1 MRKITFFLMFTLFA
15 FVLKANDGVMLT
27 LKAEPG
33 KSLDFDVY
41 VTNELQNI
49 SVDWGDGNKQVYEN
63 VASIQANSDLPTKIS
78 GTVSGEGT
86 VTFYG
91 DPLQLYSFES
101 VAAFDGSKISVVDLS
116 AVINLQ
122 QLTMQSHALTQI
134 DLNKL
139 TKLTSLTLSG
149 NALSAIDLSQC
160 SEIKALVVSDN
171 KLSKIDLSNLSKL
184 SSLTISNNTQ
194 LSEVVWPTEAA
205 SFKTIY
211 ALNLSLSGAL
221 NLTQYSALNFVNF
234 NNNKLTSLDLSGL
247 EMDRVFCMNNQLSEL
262 KVDNVISLLNCSG
275 NRLTPATLPAVSP
288 KTYTYAP
295 QTAVLP
301 AAQILEG
308 ESIDLSTLGGEG
320 DELTYTWKYADGT
333 AIDAADCVDKG
344 NGVFSFPNVLDKAV
358 YCEVSSKLFPKF
370 TGSNVLKTTE
380 VRVGFTGTILTLK
393 AEPNKTLEFNI
404 CLADTLQNIGIDWGD
419 GKKVVYENVAS
430 NREIDWYTTISGTV
444 HGNGNVTFYGDS
456 LQLIYFETIAE
467 AEGSK
472 ISDIDL
478 SKVKSLD
485 YLTLQSHGLT
495 KINLSS
501 LYRLTSL
508 SLYGNNLTEIDLAG
522 NKELA
527 SLDLTGNKLTALDLK
542 ALTKVA
548 TLKISENTG
557 LAKVVWPDANS
568 ALKNLYALNVSL
580 SGVLD
585 LTPYSIL
592 NYVSVQGTKLSSI
605 DVSGLEL
612 TSLFCQNNQLT
623 ELKVGS
629 VKTTLNCSGNK
640 LTPATLPQ
648 LNVKNYTYAPQAVYM
663 LADSVV
669 KVGDEV
675 DLSTLVAANDEVTYV
690 WRYDETTVADA
701 SLYTVENGVTV
712 FNTVPLDKVYC
723 EIVSTLFP
731 KFTGANA
738 FVTTAVKVEKGAS
751 SIDETSAEASARIY
765 AVAGRVVAE
774 NLLPD
779 TLVSVYSLSS
789 VKCGEKES
797 VDGKAEFELPQGVY
811 LVVAGKEAY
820 KVVVP

>member
-1 MRKITFFLMFTLFA
+1 MRKITFFLMFMLFA

-78 GTVSGEGT
+78 GTVAGEGT
-86 VTFYG
+86 ITFYG

-116 AVINLQ
+116 AVINLE

-149 NALSAIDLSQC
+149 NALSTIDLSQC
-160 SEIKALVVSDN
+160 SGIEVLVVSDN

-184 SSLTISNNTQ
+184 SSLTLSNNTQ
-194 LSEVVWPTEAA
+194 LSEVVWPKEAA

-221 NLTQYSALNFVNF
+221 DLTQYPMLNFVNF

-308 ESIDLSTLGGEG
+308 ESVDLSTLGSEG

-333 AIDAADCVDKG
+333 AVDAADCVDKG
-344 NGVFSFPNVLDKAV
+344 NGVFSFPNVLDKSV
-358 YCEVSSKLFPKF
+358 YCEVSSKLFSQF
-370 TGSNVLKTTE
+370 TGSKVLKTTE

-393 AEPNKTLEFNI
+393 AEAGKALDFNVY
-404 CLADTLQNIGIDWGD
+404 LADTLQNIGVDWGD
-419 GKKVVYENVAS
+419 GKTVVYENVAS
-430 NREIDWYTTISGTV
+430 NQDIDWPTSISGAVAGEGT
-444 HGNGNVTFYGDS
+444 VTFYGDPA
-456 LQLIYFETIAE
+456 QLVVFETLGAL
-467 AEGSK
+467 EGSK
-472 ISDIDL
+472 ISSIDLTKTENLTTLTASSHALTAIDL
-478 SKVKSLD
+478 SHNLSISSLALNNNQLTSVDLSKHVHLYSVDLSKNSLTKLDVSKSPTLWKLVVSD
-485 YLTLQSHGLT
+485 NQISELTLPAEAPSFTTFTALNNRFEGSL
-495 KINLSS
+495 NLSV
-501 LYRLTSL
+501 YPKL
-508 SLYGNNLTEIDLAG
+508 S
-522 NKELA
+522 
-527 SLDLTGNKLTALDLK
+527 
-542 ALTKVA
+542 
-548 TLKISENTG
+548 
-557 LAKVVWPDANS
+557 VV
-568 ALKNLYALNVSL
+568 NVSG
-580 SGVLD
+580 S
-585 LTPYSIL
+585 
-592 NYVSVQGTKLSSI
+592 KLVSI
-605 DVSGLEL
+605 DASGLEL

-623 ELKVGS
+623 ELKVDC
-629 VKTTLNCSGNK
+629 VKTTLNCMGNK

-648 LNVKNYTYAPQAVYM
+648 LNVKNYTYAPQAVYTLTDAPVM
-663 LADSVV
+663 TGEDI
-669 KVGDEV
+669 
-675 DLSTLVAANDEVTYV
+675 DLSMLVSSNDEVTYV

-712 FNTVPLDKVYC
+712 FNAVPLDKVYC
-723 EIVSTLFP
+723 EIVSTLYP

-738 FVTTAVKVEKGAS
+738 FVTTAIKIEKGAS
-751 SIDETSAEASARIY
+751 SIDETSAETSVRIY

-779 TLVSVYSLSS
+779 TSVAVYSLSS
-789 VKCGEKES
+789 VKCGEKEC
-797 VDGKAEFELPQGVY
+797 VDGKAEFDLPQGVY

-820 KVVVP
+820 KVIVP

>member
-116 AVINLQ
+116 AVINLE

-221 NLTQYSALNFVNF
+221 NLTQYQALNFVNF

-275 NRLTPATLPAVSP
+275 NRLTPAVSP

-370 TGSNVLKTTE
+370 TGSNVLKT
-380 VRVGFTGTILTLK
+380 K
-393 AEPNKTLEFNI
+393 
-404 CLADTLQNIGIDWGD
+404 
-419 GKKVVYENVAS
+419 
-430 NREIDWYTTISGTV
+430 
-444 HGNGNVTFYGDS
+444 
-456 LQLIYFETIAE
+456 
-467 AEGSK
+467 
-472 ISDIDL
+472 
-478 SKVKSLD
+478 
-485 YLTLQSHGLT
+485 
-495 KINLSS
+495 
-501 LYRLTSL
+501 
-508 SLYGNNLTEIDLAG
+508 
-522 NKELA
+522 
-527 SLDLTGNKLTALDLK
+527 
-542 ALTKVA
+542 
-548 TLKISENTG
+548 
-557 LAKVVWPDANS
+557 
-568 ALKNLYALNVSL
+568 
-580 SGVLD
+580 
-585 LTPYSIL
+585 
-592 NYVSVQGTKLSSI
+592 
-605 DVSGLEL
+605 
-612 TSLFCQNNQLT
+612 
-623 ELKVGS
+623 
-629 VKTTLNCSGNK
+629 
-640 LTPATLPQ
+640 
-648 LNVKNYTYAPQAVYM
+648 
-663 LADSVV
+663 
-669 KVGDEV
+669 
-675 DLSTLVAANDEVTYV
+675 
-690 WRYDETTVADA
+690 
-701 SLYTVENGVTV
+701 
-712 FNTVPLDKVYC
+712 
-723 EIVSTLFP
+723 
-731 KFTGANA
+731 
-738 FVTTAVKVEKGAS
+738 
-751 SIDETSAEASARIY
+751 
-765 AVAGRVVAE
+765 
-774 NLLPD
+774 
-779 TLVSVYSLSS
+779 
-789 VKCGEKES
+789 
-797 VDGKAEFELPQGVY
+797 
-811 LVVAGKEAY
+811 
-820 KVVVP
+820 

>member
-1 MRKITFFLMFTLFA
+1 MRKITFFLMFMLFA

-78 GTVSGEGT
+78 GTVAGEGT
-86 VTFYG
+86 ITFYG

-116 AVINLQ
+116 AVINLE

-149 NALSAIDLSQC
+149 NALSTIDLSQC
-160 SEIKALVVSDN
+160 SGIEVLVVSDN

-184 SSLTISNNTQ
+184 SSLTLSNNTQ
-194 LSEVVWPTEAA
+194 LSEVVWPKEAA

-221 NLTQYSALNFVNF
+221 DLTQYPMLNFVNF

-275 NRLTPATLPAVSP
+275 NRLTPATLPAVSS

-308 ESIDLSTLGGEG
+308 ESVDLSTLGSDG

-333 AIDAADCVDKG
+333 AVDAADCVDKG
-344 NGVFSFPNVLDKAV
+344 NGVFSFPNVLDKSV
-358 YCEVSSKLFPKF
+358 YCEVSSKLFPQF
-370 TGSNVLKTTE
+370 TGSKVLKTTE

-393 AEPNKTLEFNI
+393 AEAGKALDFNVY
-404 CLADTLQNIGIDWGD
+404 LADTLQNIGVDWGD
-419 GKKVVYENVAS
+419 GKTVVYENVAS
-430 NREIDWYTTISGTV
+430 NQDIDWPTSISGAVAGEGT
-444 HGNGNVTFYGDS
+444 VTFYGDPA
-456 LQLIYFETIAE
+456 QLVVFETLGAL
-467 AEGSK
+467 EGSK
-472 ISDIDL
+472 ISSIDLTKTENLTTLTASSHALTAIDL
-478 SKVKSLD
+478 SHNLSISSLALNNNQLTSVDLSKHVHLYSVDLSKNSLTKLDVSKSPTLWKLVVSD
-485 YLTLQSHGLT
+485 NQISELTLPAEAPSFTTFTALNNRFEGSL
-495 KINLSS
+495 NLSV
-501 LYRLTSL
+501 YPKL
-508 SLYGNNLTEIDLAG
+508 S
-522 NKELA
+522 
-527 SLDLTGNKLTALDLK
+527 
-542 ALTKVA
+542 
-548 TLKISENTG
+548 
-557 LAKVVWPDANS
+557 VV
-568 ALKNLYALNVSL
+568 NVSG
-580 SGVLD
+580 S
-585 LTPYSIL
+585 
-592 NYVSVQGTKLSSI
+592 KLVSI
-605 DVSGLEL
+605 DASGLEL

-623 ELKVGS
+623 ELKVDC
-629 VKTTLNCSGNK
+629 VKTTLNCMGNK

-648 LNVKNYTYAPQAVYM
+648 LNVKNYTYAPQAVYTLTDAPVM
-663 LADSVV
+663 TGEDI
-669 KVGDEV
+669 
-675 DLSTLVAANDEVTYV
+675 DLSMLVSSNDEVTYV

-712 FNTVPLDKVYC
+712 FNAVPLDKVYC
-723 EIVSTLFP
+723 EIVSTLYP

-738 FVTTAVKVEKGAS
+738 FVTTAIKIEKGAS
-751 SIDETSAEASARIY
+751 SIDETSAETSVRIY

-779 TLVSVYSLSS
+779 TSVAVYSLSS
-789 VKCGEKES
+789 VKCGEKEC
-797 VDGKAEFELPQGVY
+797 VDGKVEFDLPQGVY

-820 KVVVP
+820 KVIVP

>member
-116 AVINLQ
+116 AVINLE

-205 SFKTIY
+205 SFKKIY
-211 ALNLSLSGAL
+211 ALKLSLSGAL
-221 NLTQYSALNFVNF
+221 NLTQYPALNFVNF

-380 VRVGFTGTILTLK
+380 VRVGFTGTILTLSAEAGK
-393 AEPNKTLEFNI
+393 ALDFDVY
-404 CLADTLQNIGIDWGD
+404 LVDTLQNIGVDWGD

-430 NREIDWYTTISGTV
+430 NPDIDWPTSISGTV
-444 HGNGNVTFYGDS
+444 AGEGTVTLYGDPA
-456 LQLIYFETIAE
+456 QLSEFEALG
-467 AEGSK
+467 ALEGSK
-472 ISDIDL
+472 
-478 SKVKSLD
+478 V
-485 YLTLQSHGLT
+485 
-495 KINLSS
+495 
-501 LYRLTSL
+501 
-508 SLYGNNLTEIDLAG
+508 
-522 NKELA
+522 
-527 SLDLTGNKLTALDLK
+527 
-542 ALTKVA
+542 
-548 TLKISENTG
+548 
-557 LAKVVWPDANS
+557 
-568 ALKNLYALNVSL
+568 
-580 SGVLD
+580 
-585 LTPYSIL
+585 
-592 NYVSVQGTKLSSI
+592 SSI
-605 DVSGLEL
+605 DVSKAENLTTLTVSSHAL
-612 TSLFCQNNQLT
+612 TSIDLSHNLSISSLALNNNQLAEVDLSKHTHLYSVDLSKNSLTKLDVSQSPSLWKLVVSDNQITELSLPTEAPGFTTFTALNNRFEGSLDLSVYPKLSAVNVSGSKLVSIDASGLNLATLFCQNNQLT
-623 ELKVGS
+623 ELKVDS
-629 VKTTLNCSGNK
+629 VKTTLNCMGNK

-712 FNTVPLDKVYC
+712 FNAVPLDKVYC

-731 KFTGANA
+731 NFTGANA

>member
-1 MRKITFFLMFTLFA
+1 MRKITFFLMFMLFA

-78 GTVSGEGT
+78 GTVAGEGT
-86 VTFYG
+86 ITFYG

-116 AVINLQ
+116 AVINLE

-149 NALSAIDLSQC
+149 NALSTIDLSQC
-160 SEIKALVVSDN
+160 SGIEVLVVSDN

-184 SSLTISNNTQ
+184 SSLTLSNNTQ
-194 LSEVVWPTEAA
+194 LSEVVWPKEAA

-221 NLTQYSALNFVNF
+221 DLTQYPMLNFVNF

-308 ESIDLSTLGGEG
+308 ESVDLSTLGSEG

-333 AIDAADCVDKG
+333 AVDAADCVDKG
-344 NGVFSFPNVLDKAV
+344 NGVFSFPNVLDKSV
-358 YCEVSSKLFPKF
+358 YCEVSSKLFPQF
-370 TGSNVLKTTE
+370 TGSKVLKTTE

-393 AEPNKTLEFNI
+393 AEAGKALDFNVY
-404 CLADTLQNIGIDWGD
+404 LADTLQNIGVDWGD
-419 GKKVVYENVAS
+419 GKTVVYENVAS
-430 NREIDWYTTISGTV
+430 NQDIDWPTSISGAVAGEGT
-444 HGNGNVTFYGDS
+444 VTFYGDPA
-456 LQLIYFETIAE
+456 QLVVFETLGAL
-467 AEGSK
+467 EGSK
-472 ISDIDL
+472 ISSIDLTKTENLTTLTASSHALTAIDL
-478 SKVKSLD
+478 SHNLSISSLALNNNQLTSVDLSKHIHLYSVDLSKNSLTKLDVSKSPTLWKLVVSD
-485 YLTLQSHGLT
+485 NQISELTLPAEAPSFTTFTALNNRFEGSL
-495 KINLSS
+495 NLSV
-501 LYRLTSL
+501 YPKL
-508 SLYGNNLTEIDLAG
+508 S
-522 NKELA
+522 
-527 SLDLTGNKLTALDLK
+527 
-542 ALTKVA
+542 
-548 TLKISENTG
+548 
-557 LAKVVWPDANS
+557 VV
-568 ALKNLYALNVSL
+568 NVSG
-580 SGVLD
+580 S
-585 LTPYSIL
+585 
-592 NYVSVQGTKLSSI
+592 KLVSI
-605 DVSGLEL
+605 DASGLEL

-623 ELKVGS
+623 ELKVYC
-629 VKTTLNCSGNK
+629 VKTTLNCMGNK

-648 LNVKNYTYAPQAVYM
+648 LNVKNYTYAPQAVYTLTDAPVM
-663 LADSVV
+663 TGEDI
-669 KVGDEV
+669 
-675 DLSTLVAANDEVTYV
+675 DLSMLVSSNDEVTYV

-712 FNTVPLDKVYC
+712 FNAVPLDKVYC
-723 EIVSTLFP
+723 EIVSTLYP

-738 FVTTAVKVEKGAS
+738 FVTTAIKIEKGAS
-751 SIDETSAEASARIY
+751 SIDETSAETSVRIY

-779 TLVSVYSLSS
+779 TSVAVYSLSS
-789 VKCGEKES
+789 VKCGEKEC
-797 VDGKAEFELPQGVY
+797 VDGKVEFDLPQGVY

-820 KVVVP
+820 KVIVP